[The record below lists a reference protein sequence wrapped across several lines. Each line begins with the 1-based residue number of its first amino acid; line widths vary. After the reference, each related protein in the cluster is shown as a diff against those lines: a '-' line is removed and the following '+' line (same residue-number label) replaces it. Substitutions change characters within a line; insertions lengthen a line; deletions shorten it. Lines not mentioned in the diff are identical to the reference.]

1 LLAIE
6 RQRIGNRD
14 VGEIEMAGDEPRC
27 RLSLVTYDHVDTQ
40 RSGGAGQLARKHVCR
55 GRNIPDDPAEP
66 KEAVYASH
74 APQDPGQMTGGMARR
89 PERDEGMPLHQRLR
103 IGLVEE
109 GDPMPASDK
118 LIREGEHRVQVPE
131 KRRGY
136 KGEVGQGSRSLRAQN
151 LENCRTRGYALT
163 ITLP

>member
-1 LLAIE
+1 MT
-6 RQRIGNRD
+6 RD
-14 VGEIEMAGDEPRC
+14 QAGRG
-27 RLSLVTYDHVDTQ
+27 LSLVAHDHVNTK
-40 RSGGAGQLARKHVCR
+40 RPGGAGQLARKHVCR
-55 GRNIPDDPAEP
+55 GRNVPDDLAEP

-74 APQDPGQMTGGMARR
+74 APQDPGQMTGGMARC
-89 PERDEGMPLHQRLR
+89 PERDEGMPSHQRLR
-103 IGLVEE
+103 IHLVEE

-118 LIREGEHRVQVPE
+118 LIRKGEHRVQVPE

-136 KGEVGQGSRSLRAQN
+136 KGEVGQGSRSLRAKN